1 MATRSLGTLTIDV
14 LARTANL
21 TQGMSKA
28 AREVDNE
35 AKRIRRS
42 LESNVAQGAN
52 TASDALN
59 RFGAQVVSIAAAWRG
74 LSAGIA
80 AADTWTNLNNR
91 LRLVTDGQDQ
101 FVAAQENVLR
111 IAKETRQP
119 LEATAELYQRI
130 ATNQK
135 ELGLSGQGVADIVET
150 ISKAMV
156 VSGTSAQ
163 GAQAAL
169 VQLGQAFASG
179 TLRGEELNS
188 VLEQAP
194 ALANA
199 IAAGLGVPIGKLREL
214 GKAGELTAEQVI
226 GALQDQ
232 ADEIDAAFGKMDT
245 TIGQALTNVRTNLTE
260 IIGRFS
266 EATGAASG
274 LASAI
279 NFLGNNLPQVAAAFA
294 AFASVKLTQQLVDR
308 VRAFRETQAALVA
321 QTKAELANA
330 QAIELKTR
338 AALLDAQAEVRR
350 AQAIGGSVAVSAQA
364 AQATLAHRQAVI
376 ALEAAQ
382 ARAAAAANVWGRAAG
397 SLLGFF
403 GGPAGLAVMLATT
416 AASWLLFRDNTDKAS
431 QALIDFSGAADT
443 AIEKFRE
450 LNRQQQAGEIL
461 RLQEEM
467 SDNFGDIALR
477 VSQVSNLISGLGVN
491 ADLPGFIDRVEDL
504 KDAFHA
510 GRISADEFSQ
520 AIDDAAREA
529 VKGVSI
535 SEGLERALV
544 DQTAALGTL
553 ARDYERQRKLLD
565 EFTGAQRGAEASVDS
580 NTKAIRDQA
589 AALAQG
595 QKALSDYIGKMDQMI
610 NQGVVSLVR
619 KTKGEFAALQV
630 EVGQLIN
637 AAGGVDALDPQQRAA
652 INKFLEIRRRQIQ
665 LEQEYDAQRKA
676 ARGGRGRKSDA
687 EREAEQLQRS
697 YESMMESMRER
708 IALFGQE
715 GEAARVRYEI
725 EHGSLKA
732 LDDAKKQALLTEA
745 ERLDTMRRLAEQ
757 QEAADRAVRED
768 YERIQE
774 GLKYGKELLADLQF
788 ELELMRM
795 TNAERAT
802 AIQLRGMEAEAVA
815 EYGEAIARANR
826 DIEESMKQMRLMDD
840 MRNEFSN
847 FFEDII
853 SGTES
858 VSDAFKNLLNG
869 IANAIT
875 RFVSQRLVEQLFGQ
889 FGTMGG
895 GSTGWI
901 SSIAGI
907 FAGRRASGGWVGAN
921 SLAEV
926 NERGFEMATVNG
938 RDYLLTGNRPVE
950 ITPNHMLGF
959 GGASVTNNFAFAA
972 PTSPKTQSQIAA
984 RVGYEI
990 RRAQRLGV

>member
-91 LRLVTDGQDQ
+91 LRLVTDGQAQ

-294 AFASVKLTQQLVDR
+294 AFASVKLTQQIADR

-450 LNRQQQAGEIL
+450 LNRQQQAGEIINL
-461 RLQEEM
+461 GREISKTAEEIKSATDLM
-467 SDNFGDIALR
+467 FGISDREVGGGRAWKYREEIKALDE
-477 VSQVSNLISGLGVN
+477 QLKSG
-491 ADLPGFIDRVEDL
+491 A
-504 KDAFHA
+504 
-510 GRISADEFSQ
+510 ISADEYSAKIEQ
-520 AIDDAAREA
+520 ATNRMLEGAPAGKRLKTTYQEMIASLASSAREYERLNGILDSFRSVQSDAANA
-529 VKGVSI
+529 V
-535 SEGLERALV
+535 
-544 DQTAALGTL
+544 D
-553 ARDYERQRKLLD
+553 D
-565 EFTGAQRGAEASVDS
+565 

-708 IALFGQE
+708 IALLGQE

-725 EHGSLKA
+725 EHGALKA

-815 EYGEAIARANR
+815 EYGEAIAKANR
-826 DIEESMKQMRLMDD
+826 DIEESMRQVQLMDD

-875 RFVSQRLVEQLFGQ
+875 RFVSQRLVEQLFGE

-921 SLAEV
+921 SLVEV

-950 ITPNHMLGF
+950 ITPNHRLGV